1 MTVVLSFLNQV
12 EKYYEQKV
20 EVTVFKENYEAFKK
34 VVPSKM
40 QEKQIGRSFEEASGY
55 SIYQAVK
62 EVGASGK
69 KFVSHQ

>member
-1 MTVVLSFLNQV
+1 MKPL
-12 EKYYEQKV
+12 
-20 EVTVFKENYEAFKK
+20 KK